1 MTKGNAIRYY
11 RKFSGAQGY
20 IIGFTYKKKNYMI
33 RIEGELMPRF
43 LKMGKQASKKGGH
56 EKLDLY
62 LNNELKEEL
71 IRKGAVEINYE
82 IHKGNNGREFE
93 KWVQSYYGVPARDW
107 DDTGFWQCGDL
118 TIDGKEYQVKFE
130 GAQVVTVVTLHGL
143 QKMGKNWKNYVP
155 QRGRKKKAN

>member
-71 IRKGAVEINYE
+71 IRKGAVEIDYE
-82 IHKGNNGREFE
+82 IHKGNNGREFRE
-93 KWVQSYYGVPARDW
+93 V
-107 DDTGFWQCGDL
+107 
-118 TIDGKEYQVKFE
+118 
-130 GAQVVTVVTLHGL
+130 GAELL
-143 QKMGKNWKNYVP
+143 RRSCK
-155 QRGRKKKAN
+155 RLGRHWFLDVR